1 VTEGDVRSLWLN
13 VNGRRLHTRVAG
25 ERLPDPAPHL
35 VFVHGLNVSSRYW
48 VPLGRVAGR
57 WARVFAPDLP
67 GFGWSPKP
75 WRVLSLTELTDTLAG
90 WLRAAQLT
98 RPTLVGNSF
107 GCQIIVDLAV
117 RHPDLLAGAVLNG
130 PTVDPQSRT
139 CGRQFVRWLG
149 DAAHEAP
156 GQLGVLAADY
166 LQSGLRRLVGTL
178 REAMTDH
185 VEGKLMHVA
194 VPTLVVRG
202 ARDPI
207 VPQRWA
213 EELTRMLPRGHLVVI
228 PGSGHTTNY
237 TAPLEMSRVMRE
249 FLMDAV
255 YRAPVRPAAALRRE
269 VRQ

>member
-1 VTEGDVRSLWLN
+1 VV
-13 VNGRRLHTRVAG
+13 
-25 ERLPDPAPHL
+25 
-35 VFVHGLNVSSRYW
+35 
-48 VPLGRVAGR
+48 GR

-67 GFGWSPKP
+67 GFGRSPKP
-75 WRVLSLTELTDTLAG
+75 WRVLSLTELADTLAE
-90 WLRAAQLT
+90 WLQAARLT

-107 GCQIIVDLAV
+107 GCQIIIDLAV
-117 RHPDLLAGAVLNG
+117 RYPALLAGAVLNG
-130 PTVDPQSRT
+130 PTVDPQART
-139 CGRQFVRWLG
+139 YKGQLARWVSN
-149 DAAHEAP
+149 APHEAP
-156 GQLGVLAADY
+156 SQLGVLAADY
-166 LQSGLRRLVGTL
+166 LQSGMRRLVGTL

-202 ARDPI
+202 SRDPI

-269 VRQ
+269 VRR